1 VYIADSGNNRVRKV
15 SPNGTITTVAGDG
28 TAAVL
33 AAPSA
38 VAVGPSGV
46 LFITDTDNHRVVK
59 LVGGSPTALTF
70 RA

>member
-1 VYIADSGNNRVRKV
+1 M
-15 SPNGTITTVAGDG
+15 
-28 TAAVL
+28 L

-59 LVGGSPTALTF
+59 LLGG
-70 RA
+70 